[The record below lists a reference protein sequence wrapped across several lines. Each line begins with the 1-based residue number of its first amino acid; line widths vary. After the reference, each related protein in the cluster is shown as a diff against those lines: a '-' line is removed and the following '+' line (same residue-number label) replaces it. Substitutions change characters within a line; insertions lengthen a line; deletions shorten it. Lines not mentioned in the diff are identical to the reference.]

1 MKKLLFVMNPY
12 AGMRR
17 ANRFLADIL
26 ALFNGSGYEVT
37 VHMTAGPG
45 DGAQAV
51 EAMAERADL
60 VVCAG
65 GDGTFNETV
74 TGLLRSGLDLPV
86 GYIPCG
92 STNDFANSLK
102 LPTNVLQ
109 AAQAIVSGDPVPY
122 DVGRFGDRYFSYVAS
137 FGAFTKASYSTP
149 QSVKNA
155 LGHVAYV
162 LQGAKELFQIPKE
175 HVAFQTDSGS
185 FEGDYIF
192 GAISNSTS
200 VGGIL
205 TLDPS
210 VVDMQDG
217 KFELM
222 LIRPP
227 KDAVELMGCIQALTG
242 QRYDTP
248 MLTFCSASRL
258 TVTAS
263 PEMPWTL
270 DGEKEEGHGSVE
282 VENLHRAIRLI
293 QGGKTA

>member
-1 MKKLLFVMNPY
+1 
-12 AGMRR
+12 
-17 ANRFLADIL
+17 
-26 ALFNGSGYEVT
+26 
-37 VHMTAGPG
+37 MTAGPG
-45 DGAQAV
+45 DGARAV
-51 EAMAERADL
+51 EAMAGRADL

-74 TGLLRSGLDLPV
+74 TGLLRSGLDLPL

-109 AAQAIVSGDPVPY
+109 AAQVIVDGDPVPY

-248 MLTFCSASRL
+248 MLTFCSASCL
-258 TVTAS
+258 TVTAN

-270 DGEKEEGHGSVE
+270 DGEKEEGHETVE

-293 QGGKTA
+293 QKGAVV

>member
-17 ANRFLADIL
+17 ANRFLTDIL
-26 ALFNGSGYEVT
+26 SLFNGRGYEVT

-45 DGAQAV
+45 DGARAV
-51 EAMAERADL
+51 EAMAGRADL

-74 TGLLRSGLDLPV
+74 TGLLRSGLDLPL

-92 STNDFANSLK
+92 SK

-109 AAQAIVSGDPVPY
+109 AAQVIVDGDPVPY

-248 MLTFCSASRL
+248 MLTFCSASCL
-258 TVTAS
+258 TVTAN

-270 DGEKEEGHGSVE
+270 DGEKEEGHETVE

-293 QGGKTA
+293 QKGAVV

>member
-1 MKKLLFVMNPY
+1 MKKLLFIVNPR
-12 AGMRR
+12 AGKTKSR
-17 ANRFLADIL
+17 APLFDAVAQFSRAGYLVRVYITEAGGQARDI
-26 ALFNGSGYEVT
+26 
-37 VHMTAGPG
+37 TARWGG
-45 DGAQAV
+45 QYD
-51 EAMAERADL
+51 M

-65 GDGTFNETV
+65 GDGTLNET
-74 TGLLRSGLDLPV
+74 LSGLMQLEQRPLL
-86 GYIPCG
+86 GYLPCG

-109 AAQAIVSGDPVPY
+109 AAQVIVDGDPVPY

-248 MLTFCSASRL
+248 MLTFCSASCL
-258 TVTAS
+258 TVTAN

-270 DGEKEEGHGSVE
+270 DGEKEEGHETVE

-293 QGGKTA
+293 QKGAVV

>member
-1 MKKLLFVMNPY
+1 M
-12 AGMRR
+12 
-17 ANRFLADIL
+17 
-26 ALFNGSGYEVT
+26 
-37 VHMTAGPG
+37 
-45 DGAQAV
+45 
-51 EAMAERADL
+51 
-60 VVCAG
+60 
-65 GDGTFNETV
+65 
-74 TGLLRSGLDLPV
+74 
-86 GYIPCG
+86 
-92 STNDFANSLK
+92 
-102 LPTNVLQ
+102 
-109 AAQAIVSGDPVPY
+109 PY

-217 KFELM
+217 KFEL
-222 LIRPP
+222 
-227 KDAVELMGCIQALTG
+227 C
-242 QRYDTP
+242 
-248 MLTFCSASRL
+248 
-258 TVTAS
+258 
-263 PEMPWTL
+263 
-270 DGEKEEGHGSVE
+270 
-282 VENLHRAIRLI
+282 
-293 QGGKTA
+293 

>member
-1 MKKLLFVMNPY
+1 M
-12 AGMRR
+12 
-17 ANRFLADIL
+17 D
-26 ALFNGSGYEVT
+26 
-37 VHMTAGPG
+37 
-45 DGAQAV
+45 
-51 EAMAERADL
+51 
-60 VVCAG
+60 
-65 GDGTFNETV
+65 
-74 TGLLRSGLDLPV
+74 
-86 GYIPCG
+86 
-92 STNDFANSLK
+92 
-102 LPTNVLQ
+102 
-109 AAQAIVSGDPVPY
+109 GDPVPY

-149 QSVKNA
+149 QNVKNA

-175 HVAFQTDSGS
+175 HVAFDTDNGS

-200 VGGIL
+200 AGGIL
-205 TLDPS
+205 TLDPN

-263 PEMPWTL
+263 PEMAWTL
-270 DGEKEEGHGSVE
+270 DGEKEEGHETVE

-293 QGGKTA
+293 QGGKRE